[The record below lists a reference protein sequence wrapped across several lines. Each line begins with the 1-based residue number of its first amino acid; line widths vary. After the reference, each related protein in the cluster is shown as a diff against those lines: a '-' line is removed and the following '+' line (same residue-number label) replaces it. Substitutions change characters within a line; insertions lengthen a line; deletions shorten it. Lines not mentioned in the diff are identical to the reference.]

1 MVNSLPRTMGA
12 GASSVAALRPIRAER
27 CSTASS
33 SFDGL
38 ALLADGKPCG
48 CKICAKREGRAA
60 PLIMDK
66 DDAYTL
72 TTAMR
77 VIDRSQAKV
86 MPPRAAP
93 PPQTVTTTPG
103 AEPGAAAAASSPVFD
118 DSPAKPAIEAYS
130 RKIVSDGAQILQR
143 RALGEQEQ
151 ISTADHHAST
161 TTVSHPQR
169 AQPPPGR
176 GSLTKKSFPSPSTG

>member
-1 MVNSLPRTMGA
+1 MGA

-27 CSTASS
+27 CSAASS

-60 PLIMDK
+60 PLMDK

-143 RALGEQEQ
+143 RALGDRTNTAGSR
-151 ISTADHHAST
+151 ICTSTWQKGLGAGRPKPA
-161 TTVSHPQR
+161 R
-169 AQPPPGR
+169 ELPPE
-176 GSLTKKSFPSPSTG
+176 

>member
-1 MVNSLPRTMGA
+1 MGA

-27 CSTASS
+27 CSAASS

-60 PLIMDK
+60 PLMDK

-93 PPQTVTTTPG
+93 AAVATTPG
-103 AEPGAAAAASSPVFD
+103 AEPAAAAAAATAASSPVFD

-143 RALGEQEQ
+143 RALGDRTNTAGSR
-151 ISTADHHAST
+151 ICTSTWQKGLGAGRPKPA
-161 TTVSHPQR
+161 R
-169 AQPPPGR
+169 ELPPE
-176 GSLTKKSFPSPSTG
+176 

>member
-1 MVNSLPRTMGA
+1 MGA

-27 CSTASS
+27 CSAAAAT
-33 SFDGL
+33 FDGL

-60 PLIMDK
+60 PLSLMDK

-93 PPQTVTTTPG
+93 PPAVATTPS
-103 AEPGAAAAASSPVFD
+103 AEPAAAAAAATAASSPVFD

-143 RALGEQEQ
+143 RALGDRTNTAGSR
-151 ISTADHHAST
+151 ICTSTWQKGLGAGRPKPA
-161 TTVSHPQR
+161 R
-169 AQPPPGR
+169 ELPPE
-176 GSLTKKSFPSPSTG
+176 